1 MRVLRILIR
10 LLPIRPRIWISLV
23 SILVVLVVLY
33 GLISFL
39 IARGVTR
46 ADRDPQEDHPSNY
59 GLVFEDVEFDSRD
72 GEVSLNGWYLPGD
85 ASAPHLIFVHG
96 NGSVRSGDNAVDIAS
111 RLVGRGYNSLLF
123 DLRGRGTSE
132 GDTASG
138 GFFERQD
145 VLGAFD
151 YLVAERGASP
161 DRIGLVGFSLGA
173 ATSIMSAALEPG
185 IAAVVADSPFADAA
199 DMVSEEAARKSPV
212 PRWLVPIFVPTSIL
226 MADGIYG
233 IDIGEL
239 VPERDVA
246 KLDYP
251 ILVIHGEA
259 DERVPIE
266 HGERVAAVGRD
277 GTFLW
282 RVPRVDH
289 VDAFKTHPEEY
300 TERVAAYLDASLR

>member
-1 MRVLRILIR
+1 MGLLPKLIR
-10 LLPIRPRIWISLV
+10 LLPIRPRYGIALGV
-23 SILVVLVVLY
+23 AVLVLAVLY
-33 GLISFL
+33 GLVSFL
-39 IARGVTR
+39 IAQGVTST
-46 ADRDPQEDHPSNY
+46 DKDPQEDHPSNY
-59 GLVFEDVEFDSRD
+59 GLAFEDVEFGSRD
-72 GEVSLNGWYLPGD
+72 GEVSLSGWYLPGD

-96 NGSVRSGDNAVDIAS
+96 NGSVRSGDNAVELAS
-111 RLVGRGYNSLLF
+111 RLVGRGFNTLLF
-123 DLRGRGTSE
+123 DLRGRGSSG
-132 GDTASG
+132 GDMASG
-138 GFFERQD
+138 GYFERQD

-185 IAAVVADSPFADAA
+185 FAAVVADSPFAAAA
-199 DMVSEEAARKSPV
+199 DMVTEEAARQSPV
-212 PRWLVPIFVPTSIL
+212 PRWLVPIFVPTSKL

-233 IDIGEL
+233 INIGEL

-251 ILVIHGEA
+251 ILVIHGEG

-266 HGERVAAVGRD
+266 HGERVAAAGRD

-289 VDAFKTHPEEY
+289 VDAFKTHPDEY

>member
-1 MRVLRILIR
+1 MIFIR
-10 LLPIRPRIWISLV
+10 LLLRPFRFRKAILS
-23 SILVVLVVLY
+23 SLVVLVVLY

-39 IARGVTR
+39 IARGVTST
-46 ADRDPQEDHPSNY
+46 DQDPQEDHPSNY
-59 GLVFEDVEFDSRD
+59 GLAFEDVEFGSRD
-72 GEVSLNGWYLPGD
+72 GEESLSGWYLPGN
-85 ASAPHLIFVHG
+85 AAAPHLIFVHG
-96 NGSVRSGDNAVDIAS
+96 NGSVRSGDNAVDLAS
-111 RLVGRGYNSLLF
+111 RLVERDYNILLF
-123 DLRGRGTSE
+123 DLRGRGSST
-132 GDTASG
+132 GGKASG

-151 YLVAERGASP
+151 YLVAMREASP

-173 ATSIMSAALEPG
+173 ATSLMTAALEPG
-185 IAAVVADSPFADAA
+185 FAAVVADSPFADAA
-199 DMVSEEAARKSPV
+199 DMVTEEAARQSPV
-212 PRWLVPIFVPTSIL
+212 PRWLVPIFVPTSKL

-233 IDIGEL
+233 ISIGEL

-251 ILVIHGEA
+251 VLVIHGEA

-266 HGERVAAVGRD
+266 QGERVAAAGQA

-282 RVPRVDH
+282 RVPKVDH

-300 TERVAAYLDASLR
+300 TDRVAAYLNGLLSNN

>member
-10 LLPIRPRIWISLV
+10 LLPIRPRIGISLV
-23 SILVVLVVLY
+23 SILVALVVLY

-39 IARGVTR
+39 IARGVTSV
-46 ADRDPQEDHPSNY
+46 DRDPQEDHPSNY

-72 GEVSLNGWYLPGD
+72 GEVSLSGWYLPGD

-123 DLRGRGTSE
+123 DLRGRGASE

-185 IAAVVADSPFADAA
+185 
-199 DMVSEEAARKSPV
+199 
-212 PRWLVPIFVPTSIL
+212 
-226 MADGIYG
+226 G
-233 IDIGEL
+233 
-239 VPERDVA
+239 
-246 KLDYP
+246 
-251 ILVIHGEA
+251 
-259 DERVPIE
+259 
-266 HGERVAAVGRD
+266 AAVGSSTVTRT
-277 GTFLW
+277 G
-282 RVPRVDH
+282 RPSGS
-289 VDAFKTHPEEY
+289 
-300 TERVAAYLDASLR
+300 VAASIMPFDSTPISFAASRLATMTTDFPVNSSGE